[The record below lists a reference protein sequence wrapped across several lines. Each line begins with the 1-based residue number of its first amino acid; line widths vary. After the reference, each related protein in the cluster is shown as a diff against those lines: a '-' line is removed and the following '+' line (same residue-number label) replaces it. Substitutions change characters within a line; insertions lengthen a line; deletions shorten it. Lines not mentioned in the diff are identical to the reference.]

1 MSDLP
6 ANLPDS
12 AVIARFG
19 AALTAH
25 IGMQFPEEKYDELG
39 RVLHQRMEATG
50 LDCAA
55 YINQLDA
62 LPGRAELAQL
72 ARELTINETYFLRHT
87 EQFDALA
94 EVALP
99 DCARAAA
106 LAGSRPLQILCAGC
120 ASGEEAYS
128 VAIVL
133 RERCPQIEAN
143 ITAFDLNPAVL
154 KKAERGVYGNWS
166 LRACPEDTRARW
178 FRRVGTDVELDA
190 SIRAMV
196 RFEERNL
203 AEPAPLFWME
213 ARFDVILCRNLLMYF
228 SPEQAQAAVS
238 RMAHALAPHGYL
250 FLGHAETLRGIS
262 SQFHLCHTHE
272 AFYYQ
277 RKDRHESLAPM
288 QALHRETS
296 AHGVQQM
303 PLPKLLAGDTGWF
316 DAITAA
322 SARVHALLPPAHA
335 HVHGATPEADV
346 PDDTDTLLLKAV
358 NASHDGRLDDAEALC
373 RALLAADE
381 MSAGAHYVLAL
392 CREGRGQAADA
403 FEHDRIAAYL
413 DPGFA
418 MPRLHMGLSLRRAGQ
433 RAAARNELEAAATL
447 LQLEDPARVLLF
459 GGGFQREALIALC
472 RAELDALEAR
482 A

>member
-1 MSDLP
+1 MSLLP
-6 ANLPDS
+6 GTLPNS
-12 AVIARFG
+12 AEIARFG

-25 IGMQFPEEKYDELG
+25 IGMQFPEAKYDELG

-50 LDCAA
+50 CDYAT
-55 YINQLDA
+55 YIAQLDA

-72 ARELTINETYFLRHT
+72 ARELTINETYFLRHS

-94 EVALP
+94 DVALP
-99 DCARAAA
+99 ECAR
-106 LAGSRPLQILCAGC
+106 LAGSRPLQILSAGC

-128 VAIVL
+128 IAILL
-133 RERCPQIEAN
+133 RERYPQIAAG

-166 LRACPEDTRARW
+166 LRACPDETRARW
-178 FRRVGTDVELDA
+178 FRRTGAEVELDA

-203 AEPAPLFWME
+203 AEPAPSFWME
-213 ARFDVILCRNLLMYF
+213 ARFDLIFCRNLLMYF
-228 SPEQAQAAVS
+228 SPEQAQTAVS
-238 RMAHALAPHGYL
+238 RMAHALVPHGYL

-272 AFYYQ
+272 AFYYR
-277 RKDRHESLAPM
+277 RKDAQES
-288 QALHRETS
+288 QAGLQGASQVDPHAGAS
-296 AHGVQQM
+296 AGFL
-303 PLPKLLAGDTGWF
+303 PLPKLLSGDTGWF

-322 SARVHALLPPAHA
+322 SARVHALIPTAS
-335 HVHGATPEADV
+335 VHGAAPEADL
-346 PDDTDTLLLKAV
+346 PDDGDTLLLKAV
-358 NASHDGRLDDAEALC
+358 NASHDGRLDEAEALC
-373 RALLAADE
+373 RTLLAGDD

-433 RAAARNELEAAATL
+433 RAAAKNELEAAATL

-472 RAELDALEAR
+472 RAELDALEAK